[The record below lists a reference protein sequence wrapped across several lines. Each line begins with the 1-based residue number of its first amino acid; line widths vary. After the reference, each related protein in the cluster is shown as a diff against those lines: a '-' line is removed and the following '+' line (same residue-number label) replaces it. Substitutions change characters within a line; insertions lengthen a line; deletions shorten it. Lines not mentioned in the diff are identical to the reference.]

1 MPHEYC
7 CFVAGLPV
15 AELTSGEDL
24 VTVASPQISNSG

>member
-7 CFVAGLPV
+7 RFVADPTV

-24 VTVASPQISNSG
+24 VTVASPQMSNSG